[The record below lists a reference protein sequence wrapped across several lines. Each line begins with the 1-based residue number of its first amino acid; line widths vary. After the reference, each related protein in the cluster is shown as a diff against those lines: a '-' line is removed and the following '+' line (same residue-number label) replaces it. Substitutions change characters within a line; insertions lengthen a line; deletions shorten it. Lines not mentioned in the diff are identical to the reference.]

1 MNKQKQDLIR
11 CSKNTISVII
21 PVKNGEKGIARAIQG
36 LLNQSI
42 KPSEIIIVDG
52 HSTDSTAELAS
63 QFPVTIIYEDYG
75 SVGGAR
81 QVGLESASSNY
92 VAFTDADCIPEREWL
107 QNLVDNFTEEYVGV
121 GGGVKN
127 IGKDIWSEA
136 VSYALNSFLGSA
148 NSVQDRVF
156 EEKRIVKSLSGC
168 NCLYRKN
175 DLIKI
180 GGFNTKLRL
189 NEDTELNLRLSKFGK
204 LLYVPNANILH
215 DQDRN
220 IRDFARRIY
229 SFGYGRAK
237 NKLIDLQVIPPILA
251 LLSVL
256 ILFLNKDVF
265 ILIIMI
271 YIVILVAFTFR
282 IYFRSKKLYLL
293 CLVPFVYFLEHTT
306 YIAGFWKGTVENIM
320 HLFDIYKKNS

>member
-1 MNKQKQDLIR
+1 MNKQELVK
-11 CSKNTISVII
+11 CSKNTTSVII
-21 PVKNGEKGIARAIQG
+21 PVKNGEKGIVRAIQG
-36 LLNQSI
+36 LLNQSR

-52 HSTDSTAELAS
+52 HSTDRTIELAS
-63 QFPVTIIYEDYG
+63 QFPVTIIYEEYG

-107 QNLVDNFTEEYVGV
+107 QNLIDNFAEEYVGI

-127 IGKDIWSEA
+127 IGKDKWSEA

-148 NSVQDRVF
+148 NSVQDRIF
-156 EEKRIVKSLSGC
+156 KEKRIVKSLSGC

-189 NEDTELNLRLSKFGK
+189 NEDTELNLRLNKIGK
-204 LLYVPNANILH
+204 LLYIPNANILH

-220 IRDFARRIY
+220 IRDFARRIF
-229 SFGYGRAK
+229 SFGYGRAR
-237 NKLIDLQVIPPILA
+237 NKLIDLQVVPPILA
-251 LLSVL
+251 LLLFLS
-256 ILFLNKDVF
+256 LFLNIDIF
-265 ILIIMI
+265 ISIIII
-271 YIVILVAFTFR
+271 YIALLEAFTFM

-293 CLVPFVYFLEHTT
+293 CLVPFVYFLEHTA
-306 YIAGFWKGTVENIM
+306 YIAGFWKGIAENII
-320 HLFDIYKKNS
+320 HFFIFYENI